1 MRRGWLVATGMLVSA
16 LMLGVVPGLPG
27 GIGVVRAE
35 ETPPHAHDGSMK
47 HDEVPSAQEEVVF
60 RHAQAADTASASG
73 DWTLSYREWRQAV
86 AAAEQTKLPATAL
99 AVIYYEYGR
108 AAGVTCHFDVAE
120 RYLDK
125 SYQLDKRNDGPFYL
139 ALIELARVNLDQ
151 GKNARAADY
160 FAQAIPLLE
169 QIGAPQQAPAEFAR
183 VLDEYA
189 RALRKLGRDQAAEQ
203 AANRAASL
211 RKRFPDYHS
220 ITERTPYG
228 THCPQR

>member
-1 MRRGWLVATGMLVSA
+1 MRRGWLVAIVTLASA
-16 LMLGVVPGLPG
+16 LMLGVVPGVPG
-27 GIGVVRAE
+27 DIGVVQAE
-35 ETPPHAHDGSMK
+35 EPPHSHDGTMEQ
-47 HDEVPSAQEEVVF
+47 DEVPSPQEEAVF

-73 DWTLSYREWRQAV
+73 DWSLSYREWRQAV
-86 AAAEQTKLPATAL
+86 AAAEQAKLPATAL

-108 AAGVTCHFDVAE
+108 AAGVTCHFAIAE

-125 SYQLDKRNDGPFYL
+125 AYQLDKRNDGPVYL

-151 GKNARAADY
+151 GKDARAADY

-189 RALRKLGRDQAAEQ
+189 RALRQLGRNQAAEQ
-203 AANRAASL
+203 AAGRAAGL

-228 THCPQR
+228 SRCPAGK